1 MKSKKLKLKNKSIP
15 ISLYLYI
22 FISLFFLTILSFG
35 QSVRSQ
41 KNTIEIPTIL
51 PRSTWFTDNLKGLS
65 DWAPKKD
72 NFPPDYRK
80 VNRIIIHHSAGTN
93 DIPNP
98 VATIQSIYRYH
109 AVTQGWSDIGY
120 NYIIDREGKI
130 YEGRTGGNG
139 VRGAHVYTRSD
150 CLNFN
155 HGSIGIV
162 LLGNYSTEE
171 PSEAMYNTAAK
182 LVGWLAEVN
191 GLDPAQTAYRSMV
204 WQDKKTGSTCDSSL
218 GGFAYNHYGPVIIGH
233 KDVDNT
239 GCPGIINL
247 SKIRIESAVYV
258 KKISNLKFQISK
270 KSQNQNSKYL
280 NNIYQIKDG
289 YAQLIINDQLS
300 MINSDNI
307 IEISE
312 NQLKLFMNKD
322 YYRYSDG
329 NLLSFGTPSVYVV
342 EGGKLREFKSAAD
355 LARLGFNSN
364 NVINLAKTD
373 KNLYEMGLAINY
385 GPDEKLLASDNTVYY
400 IENGRKRGITSAAL
414 FESLGFS
421 WKSVENISQETMSS
435 YLAGDIM
442 RYKPGSLLAIGQT
455 VYAYNSD
462 GGTSQHKLH
471 GITSAA
477 LFETLGYKW
486 DDIIIMPEHE
496 VNLYEIGDIK
506 RYPNDTL
513 IAAEANP
520 AVFRINNSKRQAFS
534 SAELFENLGYKW
546 DKIIKT
552 SSDEIALYPYESIV
566 KYPDGLVLRQE
577 KDSTVYVIESG
588 KKKPFTS
595 EKEFLEAGHKWKDV
609 IVLREDDLDNYELV
623 SSTKLAENSLQQDTR
638 IQENKDTN
646 QNSNLKT
653 QEENTNKLASLTI
666 PNQESRLRSNEATDG
681 QAGIRNQEEIIA
693 DNNQFNN
700 TNKPIDQLTNKL
712 DTPDIVR
719 VALKS
724 FTKNIRITSEND
736 SYNVKD
742 ASGNA
747 IYSGT
752 AGTVYTTAYS
762 NNVDLII
769 SGDSDSTVL
778 KFYSIDDIVIDSANP
793 FHSGYGGA
801 SDNVFI
807 GSLRIKYSP
816 VSNKCWAINELPL
829 EDYVKGVA
837 EVSEDLPLEYLKAM
851 SVIIRTYVSYH
862 ASNGG
867 KHIGEPFDLK
877 NSVSE
882 NGDDQVYKG
891 YGFTKRAP
899 IFSNAVDFTK
909 GKIIT
914 YNDKPILAAYSSDS
928 GGVSKDARKVWGS
941 AQGGQAGGNFSD
953 KPYLYGG
960 ISDPASTT
968 HNSYAVSISHG
979 AGLSAAGAKEMARK
993 GSDYISI
1000 IKYYYQGVSLTPH
1013 P

>member
-1 MKSKKLKLKNKSIP
+1 MFNKPKTQERINKKNIVSSFCFP
-15 ISLYLYI
+15 V
-22 FISLFFLTILSFG
+22 SLFFCFCGIVVLLFPKNAKSEN
-35 QSVRSQ
+35 
-41 KNTIEIPTIL
+41 NTIEIPIIL
-51 PRSTWFTDNLKGLS
+51 PRSTWFADNLKGLS

-80 VNRIIIHHSAGTN
+80 VDRIIIHHSAGTN

-98 VATIQSIYRYH
+98 IATIQSIYRYH

-139 VRGAHVYTRSD
+139 VRGAHVYARSD

-171 PSEAMYNTAAK
+171 PPTAMYEAAAK

-218 GGFAYNHYGPVIIGH
+218 GGFTYNHYGPVVIGH

-239 GCPGIINL
+239 GCPGIISL
-247 SKIRIESAVYV
+247 SKIRLEA
-258 KKISNLKFQISK
+258 
-270 KSQNQNSKYL
+270 SKYAEQYQNL
-280 NNIYQIKDG
+280 IYKITNEKAYQITNG

-300 MINSDNI
+300 MINSDNV
-307 IEISE
+307 IEISKS
-312 NQLKLFMNKD
+312 QLELFMNKD

-329 NLLSFGTPSVYVV
+329 SLLSFGTPSVYVV

-355 LARLGFNSN
+355 LAKLGFNLN

-373 KNLYEMGLAINY
+373 KNLYEIGLAVNY
-385 GPDEKLLASDNTVYY
+385 GPDGKLLASENTVYY

-421 WKSVENISQETMSS
+421 WKSIESVSQETMSS

-442 RYKPGSLLAIGQT
+442 RYKPGSLLAIGPT

-496 VNLYEIGDIK
+496 VNLYETGDIK
-506 RYPNDTL
+506 RYPSDTL

-552 SSDEIALYPYESIV
+552 SSDEIALYPYESSV
-566 KYPDGLVLRQE
+566 KYPDGFVLRQE

-609 IVLREDDLDNYELV
+609 IVLREDDLGSYELA
-623 SSTKLAENSLQQDTR
+623 SSTKLAENSPRQDTR

-653 QEENTNKLASLTI
+653 QEVENNKNETEIGNQKLENNTAENKLASLTI
-666 PNQESRLRSNEATDG
+666 PTNNSQQQETTGVETD
-681 QAGIRNQEEIIA
+681 
-693 DNNQFNN
+693 N
-700 TNKPIDQLTNKL
+700 TNIL
-712 DTPDIVR
+712 DTKYLIPDTVK

-724 FTKNIRITSEND
+724 FAKNIRITSENGG
-736 SYNVKD
+736 YNVKD
-742 ASGNA
+742 AGGNV
-747 IYSGT
+747 IYSSA
-752 AGTVYTTAYS
+752 AGTVYTAAYS
-762 NNVDLII
+762 NNIDLII

-778 KFYSIDDIVIDSANP
+778 KIYSIDDIVIDSANP
-793 FHSGYGGA
+793 FHPGYGGA

-877 NSVSE
+877 NSVAG

-899 IFSNAVDFTK
+899 IFSSAADSTK
-909 GKIIT
+909 GQIIT

-928 GGVSKDARKVWGS
+928 GGVSKDARKVWPS
-941 AQGGQAGGNFSD
+941 QGGQGRGFDD

-960 ISDPASTT
+960 VSDPASTT
-968 HNSYAVSISHG
+968 HNAYAVSISHG
-979 AGLSAAGAKEMARK
+979 AGLSAAGAKEMARL
-993 GSDYISI
+993 GSIYKEI
-1000 IKYYYQGVSLTPH
+1000 IMHYYPGVSLTPN
-1013 P
+1013 PSP